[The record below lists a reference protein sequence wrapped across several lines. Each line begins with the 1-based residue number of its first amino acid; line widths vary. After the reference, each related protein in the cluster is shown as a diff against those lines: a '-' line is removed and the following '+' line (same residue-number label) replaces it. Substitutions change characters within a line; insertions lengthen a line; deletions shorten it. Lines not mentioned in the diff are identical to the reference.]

1 MFMTDL
7 MRQINQNPG
16 LIITLKKCRG
26 ENAIFTRVAEISI
39 RKAAKEY
46 EVPYATVEKWMSAST
61 PSNTDIAARI
71 AACEEEIGKM
81 DKALKAKKM
90 ELKALQKLKAKE
102 DKAAEKER
110 EAQAKAEADRKA
122 AEDRKRLLQALSE
135 SGKSVEEILG
145 FHNM

>member
-1 MFMTDL
+1 MLMKDL

-46 EVPYATVEKWMSAST
+46 EVPYATVAKWMSAST
-61 PSNTDIAARI
+61 PLNTDTAARI
-71 AACEEEIGKM
+71 TACKEEIGKL

-90 ELKALQKLKAKE
+90 ELKVLQKLRAKE
-102 DKAAEKER
+102 DRGAERRGAAE
-110 EAQAKAEADRKA
+110 AKTEADRKA
-122 AEDRKRLLQALSE
+122 AEDREKLIQALSE
-135 SGKSVEEILG
+135 SGKSVDEILG

>member
-1 MFMTDL
+1 MLMKDL

-16 LIITLKKCRG
+16 SLITLKKCRG
-26 ENAIFTRVAEISI
+26 ENAIFTRTTEIGIS
-39 RKAAKEY
+39 KAAKEY
-46 EVPYATVEKWMSAST
+46 EVPYATVAKWMSAST
-61 PSNTDIAARI
+61 PLNTDTAACI
-71 AACEEEIGKM
+71 AACKEEIGKL
-81 DKALKAKKM
+81 DAVLKAKRN
-90 ELKALQKLKAKE
+90 ELKRLLKQKAKE

>member
-1 MFMTDL
+1 MLMKDL

-16 LIITLKKCRG
+16 SLITLKKCRG
-26 ENAIFTRVAEISI
+26 ENAIFTRTTEIGIS
-39 RKAAKEY
+39 KAAKEY
-46 EVPYATVEKWMSAST
+46 EVPYATVAKWMSAST
-61 PSNTDIAARI
+61 PLNTDTAARI
-71 AACEEEIGKM
+71 TACKEEIGKL

-135 SGKSVEEILG
+135 SGKSVEEILR
-145 FHNM
+145 FLNM

>member
-1 MFMTDL
+1 
-7 MRQINQNPG
+7 
-16 LIITLKKCRG
+16 
-26 ENAIFTRVAEISI
+26 
-39 RKAAKEY
+39 
-46 EVPYATVEKWMSAST
+46 MSAST

-71 AACEEEIGKM
+71 AACEEEIGKL
-81 DKALKAKKM
+81 DAVLKAKRN
-90 ELKALQKLKAKE
+90 ELKRLLKQKAKE